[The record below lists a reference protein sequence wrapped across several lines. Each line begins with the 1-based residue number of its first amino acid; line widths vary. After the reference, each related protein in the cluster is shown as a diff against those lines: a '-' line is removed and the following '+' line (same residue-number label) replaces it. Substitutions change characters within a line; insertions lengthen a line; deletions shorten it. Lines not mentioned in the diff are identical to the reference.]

1 MEIQFEKKENSS
13 ALLTISMAPAD
24 YLTDYQAKIKDYTKK
39 AHFKGFRPGKV
50 PPALVEKMYGSALK
64 SDAISN
70 VLNKSIDKYLRDNS
84 IDLLG
89 DLISQEEQPE
99 NTENAEL
106 LRFAFRMA
114 IRPEI
119 PAPPLSSVEM
129 IYPEIQ
135 VDEQKITD
143 FILDMRQRHGK
154 NTESEVIAEG
164 DLIKGNLKA
173 KDGSFET
180 ETAFPFSRI
189 KSGYQNQFVGK
200 QAGET
205 MEFPIEEAFEEK
217 DIKFVTN
224 TFREKEKTF
233 SGMFSLEISGISHT
247 EPAELDQ
254 EFFDQTVG
262 PGMASNESEHR
273 ERVRDLFRNT
283 YETESMAYFEMAVE
297 KYLMENCQ
305 VVLAE
310 DVITEVISRRS
321 EGKLTAAERIDFLP
335 RYLRSMKISL
345 IKAKIAEENNLII
358 SEDDL
363 LQAARKQV
371 AADFQQMGYG
381 HLGDEFMERYAHNY
395 LEDKERNNRD
405 RMAEKSLAG
414 KIAGM
419 ILEKGRV
426 ARKSVSIDEFNR
438 LVEELN

>member
-13 ALLTISMAPAD
+13 ALLTISMAPVD
-24 YLTDYQAKIKDYTKK
+24 YLSDYQAKIKDYTKR
-39 AHFKGFRPGKV
+39 AHIKGFRPGKV

-84 IDLLG
+84 IDVLG
-89 DLISQEEQPE
+89 DLISQEELPE

-119 PAPPLSSVEM
+119 TVPTPASVEM

-135 VDEQKITD
+135 IEELKVTD
-143 FILDMRQRHGK
+143 FIQDMRKRHGK

-164 DLIKGNLKA
+164 DLIKGILKA
-173 KDGSFET
+173 ADGSFET
-180 ETAFPFSRI
+180 ETAFPFTRL
-189 KSGYQNQFVGK
+189 KNGYQSQFIGK
-200 QAGET
+200 KKGDM
-205 MEFPIEEAFEEK
+205 MEFPIEEAFEAEE
-217 DIKFVTN
+217 IKYVTN
-224 TFREKEKTF
+224 TFREKDRTF

-247 EPAELDQ
+247 EPAELNQ

-262 PGMASNESEHR
+262 PGQASDESEHR

-283 YETESMAYFEMAVE
+283 YETESRAYFEIAVE
-297 KYLMENCQ
+297 KYLMDSCP

-310 DVITEVISRRS
+310 DVITEVISKRS
-321 EGKLTAAERIDFLP
+321 EGKLTEAERVDFLP
-335 RYLRSMKISL
+335 RYLKSMKLSL
-345 IKAKIAEENNLII
+345 IKARIAEENNLVI
-358 SEDDL
+358 SEEDL
-363 LQAARKQV
+363 LEAARKQV
-371 AADFQQMGYG
+371 SADFQQMGYG
-381 HLGDEFMERYAHNY
+381 HLGAEFMERYAHSY

-419 ILEKGRV
+419 ILENGRIS
-426 ARKSVSIDEFNR
+426 RKSVSIDEFNR